1 MANTNQFTVTCPSCD
16 ETIDITENMKH
27 QVEKQLKQEMKI
39 KLEEKEENLN
49 AQHQKQL
56 KDLKAKYQEDAEKQS
71 AEKLKSMQEELAEKS
86 SKLKDMTK
94 KEAELLKLKRQHE
107 SLKEDLEL
115 DFEKKLNSKLDE
127 EKQKLQERYSN
138 ESELKIKELEKK
150 LQDQVEMTKLM
161 KKKQEQGSMQMQGE
175 VLELALEEFLVQTF
189 PLDRIEEIKKGQTG
203 ADCIQIVN
211 TRNRQNCGSIYY
223 ETKRTKHFNENW
235 IEKFKADIREQN
247 ATIGVLVSEVLPDDI
262 KSIGE
267 RDGVWICDFKSLKMI
282 AQVLRKG
289 IVDINF
295 AESKN
300 QNKADKM
307 ELLYNFLTSNEF
319 KLQVEAIVEGFTQMS
334 TDLESEKRAMKRL
347 WKKREK
353 QLEKVIDSTLAMH
366 GSIKGIAGNAI
377 QNIQAL
383 ELGAN
388 AIGEEVE

>member
-1 MANTNQFTVTCPSCD
+1 MSTNNQFTINCPECH
-16 ETIDITENMKH
+16 EEIDITENMKH
-27 QVEKQLKQEMKI
+27 Q
-39 KLEEKEENLN
+39 
-49 AQHQKQL
+49 
-56 KDLKAKYQEDAEKQS
+56 AEKQIKQELKAQLDEAKKALEKQHQDEIKALKEKTKAEAEDQL
-71 AEKLKSMQEELAEKS
+71 AEKLKALEADLADRDSRLKELN
-86 SKLKDMTK
+86 K
-94 KEAELLKLKRQHE
+94 KEVEYLKLKREHDN
-107 SLKEDLEL
+107 LKQDLEL
-115 DFEKKLNSKLDE
+115 DFEKKLYLKIDE
-127 EKQKLQERYSN
+127 ERKKMQERYSN
-138 ESELKIKELEKK
+138 ESEMKIKELEKK
-150 LQDQVEMTKLM
+150 LEDQKTLTEQM

-175 VLELALEEFLVQTF
+175 VLELALEEFLAQTF
-189 PLDRIEEIKKGQTG
+189 PLDNIEEIKKGQTG
-203 ADCIQIVN
+203 ADCLQTVN
-211 TRNRQNCGSIYY
+211 TRHRHGCGTIYY
-223 ETKRTKHFNENW
+223 ETKRTKHFNDNW

-247 ATIGVLVSEVLPDDI
+247 ATIGVLVTEVLPDDI

-289 IVDINF
+289 IIDLNF

-353 QLEKVIDSTLAMH
+353 QLEKVIDSTVAMH

-383 ELGAN
+383 ELGAT
-388 AIGEEVE
+388 ALGDGDD